1 MGRVQLLRL
10 LSQIIAHDMREER
23 QSVFD
28 LLTCVCVCV
37 CVRNRQQR
45 VLMEQVGLKPQTDPG
60 LSQGE
65 RTNESGM
72 RGEEIE
78 EMNL

>member
-10 LSQIIAHDMREER
+10 LSHIIAHDMREER

-28 LLTCVCVCV
+28 LLTCVS
-37 CVRNRQQR
+37 VRNRQWR
-45 VLMEQVGLKPQTDPG
+45 VLMGQVGLKPQTDPG
-60 LSQGE
+60 LSQRE